1 MSIEDPSPEVVAAIE
16 GAVAWFE
23 EAKLT
28 GIRVDRIEDDSL
40 PAGYDLVVVED
51 ETAPPLWARFY
62 DIETSKAI
70 YPDRDGSVYE
80 SMNDLSYERRTGYRY
95 ITDKPTSMLY
105 EEYPAWKE
113 ARQREAQ
120 NRTLPYIIL
129 AVVACIVGTA
139 VVGFVLWR
147 RRQAK

>member
-1 MSIEDPSPEVVAAIE
+1 
-16 GAVAWFE
+16 
-23 EAKLT
+23 
-28 GIRVDRIEDDSL
+28 VDRIEGDSF
-40 PAGYDLVVVED
+40 PDGYDLVVVED

-62 DIETSKAI
+62 DLETSKAI
-70 YPDRDGSVYE
+70 FPDRDGSVYE

-95 ITDKPTSMLY
+95 LTDKPTSMLY

-120 NRTLPYIIL
+120 NRALPYIIL
-129 AVVACIVGTA
+129 AVVACVVVGAAIVGFA
-139 VVGFVLWR
+139 LRR